1 MSNTRATQQDDI
13 VKIQQQLNRSSLN
26 PTKELQIP
34 SGKVQSRPSFPIT
47 KKKPEVDVR
56 LQSNMT
62 LNLSTIAPLP

>member
-34 SGKVQSRPSFPIT
+34 SGKVHPRPSFPIS
-47 KKKPEVDVR
+47 KKKPEVDLR
-56 LQSNMT
+56 MQPNMT
-62 LNLSTIAPLP
+62 LNLSTIAP